1 MKQMETVISDVGMS
15 WEMLKLDDL
24 CRMNSGGTP
33 SRSNLSFYNGEIPW
47 AKISDIEN
55 AEGGVIQYTEE
66 HITAEGLAS
75 INNRIFEKGTLLLAM
90 YGSVGKVAFAGME
103 MTTNQAILGIKIKDE
118 SKISYAYL
126 KYWFQ
131 TIKEQLLNRAVGG
144 TLQNISLGIVKDLQI
159 PLPPLP
165 IQKRIAEILDAAD
178 ALKRKDQELLKKYDE
193 LAQAI
198 FIDMFG
204 DPVKNEK
211 GWEAKKFQELGTLD
225 RGVSKHR
232 PRNASELL
240 GGKYPLI
247 QTGDVANSGGIITKY
262 RSTYSE
268 IGLKQSKMWSKGTLC
283 ITIAANIAKTGIL
296 DFDACF
302 PDSIVGFKPNDK
314 VSNSVFVQFWIGF
327 LQKILED
334 NAPESAQKNI
344 NLEILRGLD
353 VICPPVELQNKFEK
367 IIEQLN
373 LVKSSNSNF
382 VADNL
387 FQTLIQKAFKG
398 ELVAE

>member
-1 MKQMETVISDVGMS
+1 MKNDVGMR
-15 WEMLKLDDL
+15 WEMVRLDDL

-144 TLQNISLGIVKDLQI
+144 TLQNISLGIVKELQI

-211 GWEAKKFQELGTLD
+211 GWDCLIGEDYAI
-225 RGVSKHR
+225 RISVGVVIKPASYYVKEGIPALRSQNIRPNRITKDNLVYFSKDT
-232 PRNASELL
+232 NDNVLFKS
-240 GGKYPLI
+240 KI
-247 QTGDVANSGGIITKY
+247 ITGDVLIVRTGQPGTAAVVEADNNGVNCIDMLIVTPKKEVISPYYLAFFLNSDAGKNYIA
-262 RSTYSE
+262 SN
-268 IGLKQSKMWSKGTLC
+268 QKGQ
-283 ITIAANIAKTGIL
+283 IQQHFN
-296 DFDACF
+296 
-302 PDSIVGFKPNDK
+302 VGD
-314 VSNSVFVQFWIGF
+314 I
-327 LQKILED
+327 
-334 NAPESAQKNI
+334 
-344 NLEILRGLD
+344 
-353 VICPPVELQNKFEK
+353 NKF
-367 IIEQLN
+367 
-373 LVKSSNSNF
+373 
-382 VADNL
+382 
-387 FQTLIQKAFKG
+387 
-398 ELVAE
+398 